1 MRIQVVVAHPPEV
14 AAIYHS
20 HWGGLVLLSLV
31 ARGVRRRGSGL
42 EAVLQEAD
50 LFVTHRRTT
59 VDLTVM
65 IKLESWGSAIVM

>member
-50 LFVTHRRTT
+50 LLLRTGEQRWI
-59 VDLTVM
+59 D
-65 IKLESWGSAIVM
+65 SDDQA